1 MERHVST
8 LGQIRFCS
16 CYGVAMFS
24 RNPNRASGMVMKSNA
39 NVAATAFQPNTQQ
52 LYDMLRKANDKI
64 AELERRLLDME
75 RAIYISPA
83 GDVEICAPTQVRIV
97 AGAKVDIQSDHS
109 VEIRGGQGIQLRDQ
123 NGNSV
128 QLTASGITNNAA
140 ARHQTNAGIIDA
152 SAGAMNVNA
161 GQSQFSGVVKC
172 DTLIANSVVGSSY
185 TPGAGN
191 VW

>member
-1 MERHVST
+1 M
-8 LGQIRFCS
+8 LALCS

-24 RNPNRASGMVMKSNA
+24 KNPNRASGMVMKSNPNLA
-39 NVAATAFQPNTQQ
+39 TTAFQPTTQQ

-64 AELERRLLDME
+64 AELETRLLAME
-75 RAIYISPA
+75 RAVYVSPA
-83 GDVEICAPTQVRIV
+83 GDVEISSPTQVRIV
-97 AGAKVDIQSDHS
+97 AGVKVDIQADHS
-109 VEIRGGQGIQLRDQ
+109 VEVLGGQRIQLRDQ

-128 QLTASGITNNAA
+128 QLTAAGITNNAA
-140 ARHQTNAGIIDA
+140 ARHQTNAGMIDA

-161 GQSQFSGVVKC
+161 GMSQFSGVVKC
-172 DTLIANSVVGSSY
+172 ETIIANSVVGSSY